1 MVPATIGVKDRRKV
15 EKSCAAYL
23 VVAHFSIGTS
33 NFHKRQHVSG
43 RHKRLFG
50 KDPAQRKRR
59 EEAKPFA
66 FREILRPIITHIE
79 LRKVFLPIVIS
90 HPIDKTLVPSGHIVF
105 LARCRISFL
114 HVKPHGRDI
123 MVTQIF
129 YIVQGPFK
137 INLSV
142 SAVAFAKTK
151 GSIHSLRKKYRLCIV
166 LGIPYDAV
174 SYAFLRSPYRMLV
187 IVIVSHHTSCTQ
199 SLSNKIQL
207 VVQTH
212 VGGHRTVEIPL
223 ETVVDDGIQGAA

>member
-1 MVPATIGVKDRRKV
+1 MAPATIGVKDRRKV

-90 HPIDKTLVPSGHIVF
+90 HPTDNALVASGYIVF
-105 LARCRISFL
+105 LARCRISLL

-123 MVTQIF
+123 MVTQVF

-142 SAVAFAKTK
+142 SAVAFARTE
-151 GSIHSLRKKYRLCIV
+151 GSIHSLRNLYFLCVV
-166 LGIPYDAV
+166 LVLLYNPV
-174 SYAFLRSPYRMLV
+174 SYAFFRAPYRLLV
-187 IVIVSHHTSCTQ
+187 I
-199 SLSNKIQL
+199 
-207 VVQTH
+207 
-212 VGGHRTVEIPL
+212 
-223 ETVVDDGIQGAA
+223 